1 MRTTRKVHII
11 MKYFALLKFM
21 EKEPGLFFSLLLG
34 AISSAINAVLLS
46 LIIAGI
52 ATLFDKDF
60 KEFFQGSFYV
70 IFWINI
76 VLMFISIIFL

>member
-1 MRTTRKVHII
+1 